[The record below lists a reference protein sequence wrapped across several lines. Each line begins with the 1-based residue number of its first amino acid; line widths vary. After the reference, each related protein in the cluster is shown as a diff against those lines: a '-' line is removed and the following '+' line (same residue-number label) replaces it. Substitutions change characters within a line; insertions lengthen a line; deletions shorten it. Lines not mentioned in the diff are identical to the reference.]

1 MTEEIQLSQKN
12 YASHQGEL
20 AAIIY
25 ELRQFEDMLRFRPLV
40 GGADKVRFKPHR
52 GKLKEYSTQ
61 SDPR

>member
-52 GKLKEYSTQ
+52 GS
-61 SDPR
+61 

>member
-25 ELRQFEDMLRFRPLV
+25 GLRQFQHMLCFRPFV
-40 GGADKVRFKPHR
+40 VRADKVKIQTPEE
-52 GKLKEYSTQ
+52 GKLKILLQ
-61 SDPR
+61 V